1 MRLSTPAKVIC
12 WLLVTGAHYRFRA
25 FTNSI
30 FSAGKSLASI
40 ALIVKSSHAQP
51 SVNVVQASRKG
62 VWAKGRWNDEKRG
75 SCKGQGEELDA
86 MTEQPEGSADV
97 DERSS
102 GGLKEKVE
110 EGNWME
116 KGKSK
121 KLPSD
126 RDLMAFVLDI
136 CPPPAK

>member
-12 WLLVTGAHYRFRA
+12 WLLVTGAHNRFRA

-30 FSAGKSLASI
+30 FSAGKSSASI
-40 ALIVKSSHAQP
+40 ALIVKSSQP

-75 SCKGQGEELDA
+75 SCKGQEEELDA
-86 MTEQPEGSADV
+86 MTEQPEGLADV

-102 GGLKEKVE
+102 GSLKQKVE

-126 RDLMAFVLDI
+126 RDLMAFLLDI

>member
-12 WLLVTGAHYRFRA
+12 WLLVTGAHNRFRA

-40 ALIVKSSHAQP
+40 ALIVKSSHANP

-75 SCKGQGEELDA
+75 SCKGQEEELDA
-86 MTEQPEGSADV
+86 MTGQAEGSADV

-102 GGLKEKVE
+102 GGLKQKVD

-126 RDLMAFVLDI
+126 RNLMAFVLDI